1 MKKTRNFLS
10 LALALLM
17 LVSVV
22 PMGVSASDRWDVIN
36 AKGVSGDDIVAQART
51 YLGVPYDIS
60 GGNYKYRTGF
70 GETMMFDCSGFVY
83 RVCRDVGLASSHKNA
98 NMGMLDPNGRPLEGQ
113 DDNGNYFLTADTRY
127 QRYYGLDISYLIENV
142 NKGDCTGLQAG
153 DLLFFTGD
161 NVNVS
166 HVAIYS
172 GNGTIIHSEGWEG
185 CVAEHPINRY
195 PTSDNWYFAACR
207 LVEDKIETGDRIEF
221 GSYLGEPI
229 TWRCVGVDK
238 NGPLMLSEKVLCF
251 KSYDAKGNYANSYRR
266 SNGSNNWAETTLRHW
281 LNSYGEV
288 DWSNRIS
295 VPSNENVYYKKGGYD
310 KEPGFLSSFSESELG
325 CIKTVTLKTYLNS
338 ADSSLAVGGTSE
350 YNLPYADYA
359 DFFIEDMASRGKGKW
374 YINTTDRVFIMD
386 PEQTAMC
393 YFNLGEEFTFNPGAT
408 QAAFENEKTGLKD
421 RIYYNIW
428 MRVPATQGG
437 SYQNNGA
444 TIHTNTIHK
453 VNSGVIA
460 NAEDVGVRPAFY
472 LDVDKYNSLPITP
485 STPAPCKHTNSVNQ
499 PQIVPNCI
507 DIGFTAGVYCNDC
520 ATWISGHE
528 VIAVGDHKDSN
539 GDRICDT
546 CLVELSKP
554 GGTEVA
560 KKNFIQKAIDVVKNA
575 INSVVNFFRRLLG
588 I

>member
-1 MKKTRNFLS
+1 MKKIIS
-10 LALALLM
+10 LVLAVLM

-22 PMGVSASDRWDVIN
+22 PLGVSASDRWDVIN
-36 AKGVSGDDIVAQART
+36 DNGVSGEDIVNQART
-51 YLGVPYDIS
+51 YLGVPYTNSTNHQI
-60 GGNYKYRTGF
+60 RTGY
-70 GETMMFDCSGFVY
+70 GSTMAFDCSGFAY
-83 RVCRDVGLASSHKNA
+83 RVCRDLGLTSSRA
-98 NMGMLDPNGRPLEGQ
+98 NYSEGK
-113 DDNGNYFLTADTRY
+113 DSNGNYYLTAHTQE
-127 QRYYGLDISYLIENV
+127 QRYYGTDISYLVENI
-142 NKGDCTGLQAG
+142 NKGDCNGLKAG

-161 NVNVS
+161 DVNVS

-185 CVAEHPINRY
+185 CVAEHPVNRY
-195 PTSDNWYFAACR
+195 PTSNNWYFAACR
-207 LVEDKIETGDRIEF
+207 LVKDKIETGDIIEF

-229 TWRCVGVDK
+229 TWRCVGVDE

-310 KEPGFLSSFSESELG
+310 KELGFLTSFSESELS
-325 CIKTVTLKTYLNS
+325 CIKTVTLRTYLNS
-338 ADSSLAVGGTSE
+338 ADSSLAAGGTSE

-359 DFFIEDMASRGKGKW
+359 DFFTEDMESRGKGKW
-374 YINTTDRVFIMD
+374 YINTTDRVFILD

-393 YFNLGEEFTFNPGAT
+393 YFNFGEEFAFNPGAT
-408 QAAFENEKTGLKD
+408 EAAFENEKTGLKD
-421 RIYYNIW
+421 RVYYNIW
-428 MRVPATQGG
+428 MRVPATQGM

-444 TIHTNTIHK
+444 TIHTDTIHK

-472 LDVDKYNSLPITP
+472 LDVDKYNSLPNTP
-485 STPAPCKHTNSVNQ
+485 SAPTPCKHTNSVNK
-499 PQIVPNCI
+499 PQLDPNCI

-520 ATWISGHE
+520 ETWISGHE
-528 VIAVGDHKDSN
+528 VIAVGDHKDAN
-539 GDRICDT
+539 KDGRCDT
-546 CLVELSKP
+546 CMKQLSSASTPDKP
-554 GGTEVA
+554 EA
-560 KKNFIQKAIDVVKNA
+560 PKKNIIQIIIDGVKT
-575 INSVVNFFRRLLG
+575 VVNNVVDFFKKLFR